1 MPTDDLIHF
10 YGFEFGDGGG
20 EGARN
25 YQGATAALKSDV
37 TATE

>member
-1 MPTDDLIHF
+1 MVLNL
-10 YGFEFGDGGG
+10 EME